1 MIIVTNSEVPADMV
15 SSISSE
21 LIPVFGP
28 LEFRKTDF
36 RSHSA
41 PVVVELIGRRD
52 EWSAAVGIAGSEFL
66 SGIVKESAT
75 DLFNNRA
82 KIEAILNDSL
92 LKPLKVLTSVISGAM
107 MKQTQFSVG
116 ISLPDGSLGAALT
129 VPNEKKE
136 FIAWVLSNFT
146 LQADVIETVVRDLAQ
161 SEYAPAG
168 RIQLLVQPDGGFL
181 VKWMDR
187 HHEKIHSLKI

>member
-1 MIIVTNSEVPADMV
+1 
-15 SSISSE
+15 
-21 LIPVFGP
+21 
-28 LEFRKTDF
+28 
-36 RSHSA
+36 
-41 PVVVELIGRRD
+41 
-52 EWSAAVGIAGSEFL
+52 
-66 SGIVKESAT
+66 
-75 DLFNNRA
+75 
-82 KIEAILNDSL
+82 
-92 LKPLKVLTSVISGAM
+92 

>member
-1 MIIVTNSEVPADMV
+1 MIIVTNSEVPADTV
-15 SSISSE
+15 ESISSE

-36 RSHSA
+36 KSHAAAS
-41 PVVVELIGRRD
+41 VIELLGGRD
-52 EWSAAVGIAGSEFL
+52 EWSAALGIAGSEFL
-66 SGIVKESAT
+66 SGLVKESAT
-75 DLFNNRA
+75 DLLNSRS
-82 KIEAILNDSL
+82 KIETILDQAL

-107 MKQTQFSVG
+107 LKQTQFSVG
-116 ISLPDGSLGAALT
+116 ITLPDGSLGAALT
-129 VPNEKKE
+129 IPNDNKE
-136 FIAWVLSNFT
+136 FIAWTLSSFT
-146 LQADVIETVVRDLAQ
+146 LQADVVETVVRDIAQ

-181 VKWMDR
+181 LKWMDK